1 MKSSV
6 KKALVAVG
14 IIAAVVVVGVLMSL
28 RGVEDFHEKYEGC
41 DLTADVE
48 GMERTGTYTLYLL
61 DHADAVRSA
70 QSVEVDLFDYTA
82 EGDAEEYKN
91 YEGVDRALYTGT
103 GSLVTWEVNVPET
116 GFYNIYMEYL
126 IPESRGVAAERA
138 VYINGGIPFD
148 DARNISFTR
157 IWTDGGDV
165 RVDNQG
171 NEIRPTQTEVYGWQ
185 TSWFRDD
192 MGYITEPYC
201 FYLEKGVNRIGL
213 GAENEPVV
221 VKKLVVSAVQDLDTY
236 EEYLAKQPSGNA
248 SEAAAN
254 YMQVIQGED
263 STIRSESSLYA
274 KYDRSSPTTQPNSVT
289 TTVLN
294 YVGGD
299 AWRSAGQWI
308 EWDFEVPED
317 GYYNIMVKG
326 RQNYSRGSVSN
337 RSVYIDGEIPFLEM
351 KEVSFDYS
359 NDWNCLT
366 LADEEGTAYQFYL
379 TAGVHTFRMEASLG
393 GLGSILEELEDS
405 TYRLNQ
411 IYRKILVYTG
421 ATPDQYRDYRIEV
434 NYPEIMEAMDLESK
448 RLFKIV
454 DEMVAYSGQ
463 KADQIATA
471 QTVAQQLERFCKKP
485 NKITLEFTT
494 FKDNITA
501 LGTASLNMSETKLDV
516 DYLVVS
522 GTSAEPKKEKA
533 NVFQKLWHEVKSFV
547 ASFTVDYNAVGDV
560 YDEKDSSEV
569 VKVWVLTGRDQGTI
583 LKSMVDDSFTPN
595 TGVKVNVEI
604 VAADA
609 LLNAVLAGRGPNVV
623 LSVGADQPVNY
634 ALRNAAEDITQFAD
648 YQEVLKPYTP
658 SSYEQYS
665 LDGHIYAIPE
675 TQTFNVMFYRKDV
688 LEELELDVPNTWQE
702 LIEMLPTI
710 QGSNLS
716 VGIPTAAGSSG
727 AASASTAVASNAPDL
742 SLYFTLLYQYGGDL
756 YNEQGSKTTV
766 DNEAGVKAFDD
777 YTRYFNDYG
786 LPTIYDFVS
795 RFRSGEM
802 PIGVSAYSTYN
813 TLMVSAPEIRG
824 LWDFTLIPGT
834 ERVDEDGNTYLDR
847 SDFISGSATMMIA
860 TDNEELRRNSWEFMK
875 WWADSDTQVRFG
887 REIEALLGSSA
898 RYATAN
904 RDAFSQ
910 LAWSYDD
917 IQVLNEQWEQTVGI
931 REVPGGYYTGR
942 HLANAVR
949 KVLNDK
955 DDARE
960 TIIDY
965 SIKIDE
971 ELTKKRK
978 EFGLP
983 IAE

>member
-138 VYINGGIPFD
+138 VYINGEIPFD

-359 NDWNCLT
+359 NDWN
-366 LADEEGTAYQFYL
+366 
-379 TAGVHTFRMEASLG
+379 
-393 GLGSILEELEDS
+393 
-405 TYRLNQ
+405 
-411 IYRKILVYTG
+411 
-421 ATPDQYRDYRIEV
+421 
-434 NYPEIMEAMDLESK
+434 
-448 RLFKIV
+448 
-454 DEMVAYSGQ
+454 
-463 KADQIATA
+463 
-471 QTVAQQLERFCKKP
+471 
-485 NKITLEFTT
+485 
-494 FKDNITA
+494 
-501 LGTASLNMSETKLDV
+501 
-516 DYLVVS
+516 
-522 GTSAEPKKEKA
+522 
-533 NVFQKLWHEVKSFV
+533 
-547 ASFTVDYNAVGDV
+547 
-560 YDEKDSSEV
+560 
-569 VKVWVLTGRDQGTI
+569 
-583 LKSMVDDSFTPN
+583 
-595 TGVKVNVEI
+595 
-604 VAADA
+604 
-609 LLNAVLAGRGPNVV
+609 
-623 LSVGADQPVNY
+623 
-634 ALRNAAEDITQFAD
+634 
-648 YQEVLKPYTP
+648 
-658 SSYEQYS
+658 
-665 LDGHIYAIPE
+665 
-675 TQTFNVMFYRKDV
+675 
-688 LEELELDVPNTWQE
+688 
-702 LIEMLPTI
+702 
-710 QGSNLS
+710 
-716 VGIPTAAGSSG
+716 
-727 AASASTAVASNAPDL
+727 
-742 SLYFTLLYQYGGDL
+742 
-756 YNEQGSKTTV
+756 
-766 DNEAGVKAFDD
+766 
-777 YTRYFNDYG
+777 
-786 LPTIYDFVS
+786 
-795 RFRSGEM
+795 
-802 PIGVSAYSTYN
+802 
-813 TLMVSAPEIRG
+813 
-824 LWDFTLIPGT
+824 
-834 ERVDEDGNTYLDR
+834 
-847 SDFISGSATMMIA
+847 
-860 TDNEELRRNSWEFMK
+860 
-875 WWADSDTQVRFG
+875 
-887 REIEALLGSSA
+887 
-898 RYATAN
+898 
-904 RDAFSQ
+904 
-910 LAWSYDD
+910 
-917 IQVLNEQWEQTVGI
+917 
-931 REVPGGYYTGR
+931 
-942 HLANAVR
+942 
-949 KVLNDK
+949 
-955 DDARE
+955 
-960 TIIDY
+960 
-965 SIKIDE
+965 
-971 ELTKKRK
+971 
-978 EFGLP
+978 
-983 IAE
+983 